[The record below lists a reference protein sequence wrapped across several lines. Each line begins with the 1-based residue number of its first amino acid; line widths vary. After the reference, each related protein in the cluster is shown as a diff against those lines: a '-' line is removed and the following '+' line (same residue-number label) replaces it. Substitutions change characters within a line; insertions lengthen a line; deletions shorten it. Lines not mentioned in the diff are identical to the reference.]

1 MGNKFRLV
9 FDDGEFIERNMEDFI
24 RGIRNSKMD
33 RPTKVVFNFNKDTEL
48 TRREED
54 YIHNF
59 IIPSLHP
66 MKGGVVEYDSRW

>member
-1 MGNKFRLV
+1 MDKKFRLV
-9 FDDGEFIERNMEDFI
+9 FDDGEFIECNMEDLI
-24 RGIRNSKMD
+24 RGIRNSKME

-54 YIHNF
+54 YIHNS

-66 MKGGVVEYDSRW
+66 MKGRVVEYDSRW